1 MVDLVLQVA
10 EVVLV
15 LVVVAVVLVVAGNRA
30 DFLKEVVA
38 TEEMEVAEEV

>member
-1 MVDLVLQVA
+1 MDLVLQVA

-15 LVVVAVVLVVAGNRA
+15 VAVVAGKRA
-30 DFLKEVVA
+30 DLLKEVVV